1 MRNFIVLPPKS
12 SSKFSTGSQHRFH
25 NNKSIK
31 SIRYNFSAFL
41 LDIHNI
47 LWLNVQDIIVKHN
60 LLITATYAKG
70 NFLMEPCKGF
80 KNWFECL
87 SCPRLCTTYCP
98 LEGKN
103 VIEEMRRHIHGIS
116 VSGAEEKSH

>member
-1 MRNFIVLPPKS
+1 
-12 SSKFSTGSQHRFH
+12 
-25 NNKSIK
+25 
-31 SIRYNFSAFL
+31 
-41 LDIHNI
+41 
-47 LWLNVQDIIVKHN
+47 
-60 LLITATYAKG
+60 
-70 NFLMEPCKGF
+70 MEPCKGF

>member
-1 MRNFIVLPPKS
+1 VVKCS
-12 SSKFSTGSQHRFH
+12 GYYCKTQ
-25 NNKSIK
+25 SID
-31 SIRYNFSAFL
+31 NGA
-41 LDIHNI
+41 
-47 LWLNVQDIIVKHN
+47 
-60 LLITATYAKG
+60 YAKG
-70 NFLMEPCKGF
+70 IFLMEPCKGF